1 MIECHPVLVQPWCLF
16 ICLVICGQHCF
27 GEFLANPPWFSSD
40 VSWPGNW
47 RWHGSQADLERAGWT
62 SSLPCW
68 PHPQEGPAG
77 TATRWASDQRRT
89 LSFTMSLGHVS
100 SSKPIACAMPRASRF
115 SKCSI
120 SRFSHG
126 HVMFSSQ
133 NSRNIVLVRFG
144 LWLARLG
151 KFNGQVAVGR
161 LVTPETCLDTLLSVT
176 SSPRM
181 LWYSLRSGT
190 W

>member
-1 MIECHPVLVQPWCLF
+1 MFPGQEIGDDMVLKQILKGLDGPQVCLAGLIPRKVLQEQQRVGHQIKGAPWPFKPSTCTL
-16 ICLVICGQHCF
+16 L
-27 GEFLANPPWFSSD
+27 
-40 VSWPGNW
+40 
-47 RWHGSQADLERAGWT
+47 
-62 SSLPCW
+62 
-68 PHPQEGPAG
+68 
-77 TATRWASDQRRT
+77 